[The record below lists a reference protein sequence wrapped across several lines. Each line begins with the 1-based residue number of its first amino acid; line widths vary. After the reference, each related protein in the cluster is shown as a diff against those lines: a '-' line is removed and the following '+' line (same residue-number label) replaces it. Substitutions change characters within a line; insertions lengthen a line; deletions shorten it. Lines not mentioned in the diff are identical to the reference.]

1 MFKKTPLMHSAQART
16 PRPAPPGPHPYAKPY
31 DSRLTLSKM
40 DSKGRVEVVL
50 GQIFYWCEAKTH

>member
-40 DSKGRVEVVL
+40 DSKRRGGASGGRSRTNILLV
-50 GQIFYWCEAKTH
+50 